1 MGGCGDSKRYSWLA
15 VAAGCLAGALYG
27 LSYNH
32 VLATSKRAPEAMA
45 NREANFGTASQVFA
59 TSDSSLSRAAMAA
72 MTRFANHGLTICE
85 VEAIPLKI
93 SRVARRSCVASR
105 HFPQAAMWLRWGAG
119 HASLNCSA
127 LTASGSTAAESS
139 SKSCNFLHS
148 SSRFFSRF
156 HIPASS
162 LLLPSS
168 FSISA
173 LLCLANHPA
182 PGPKE
187 SNLHRIAIQIQD
199 FRNLLDRKPFHF
211 FQDQH
216 QPVPFI
222 QSFQQPLHALPR
234 VDLLADIRPGVH
246 FFPRRNDLPGLLL
259 AQIGLVHQGSN
270 FLFS

>member
-1 MGGCGDSKRYSWLA
+1 MGDEVSNSDSCAANVLASWFG
-15 VAAGCLAGALYG
+15 VGTGTG

-85 VEAIPLKI
+85 VEATPLKI
-93 SRVARRSCVASR
+93 SRVARRFCVASWQVS
-105 HFPQAAMWLRWGAG
+105 QAAMWARCAAG
-119 HASLNCSA
+119 HASLNCSTR
-127 LTASGSTAAESS
+127 TASGRASAESS
-139 SKSCNFLHS
+139 SKFCNFLHS

-162 LLLPSS
+162 LLLPS

-173 LLCLANHPA
+173 LLCLAYHPA
-182 PGPKE
+182 AGPKK
-187 SNLHRIAIQIQD
+187 SNLHRIAIQTQN

-216 QPVPFI
+216 QPAPFI

-234 VDLLADIRPGVH
+234 FDLLADIRPGVH
-246 FFPRRNDLPGLLL
+246 FFP
-259 AQIGLVHQGSN
+259 
-270 FLFS
+270 